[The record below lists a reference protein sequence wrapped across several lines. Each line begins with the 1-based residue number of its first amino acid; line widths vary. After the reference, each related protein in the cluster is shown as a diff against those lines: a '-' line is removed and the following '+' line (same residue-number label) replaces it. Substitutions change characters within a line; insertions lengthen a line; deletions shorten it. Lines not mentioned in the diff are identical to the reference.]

1 MFKTSLPFGLALA
14 SACWLPL
21 AAPAVPIQPANAGI
35 ATSVP
40 SSQTGPRRPG
50 LIQPTSSND
59 GSVSETVNRRGRPRP
74 GGSQS
79 MPAGDGQRSNLAETS
94 PRPEPSQ
101 L

>member
-1 MFKTSLPFGLALA
+1 MLKVSLPFGLALA

-21 AAPAVPIQPANAGI
+21 AAPAVPIQPANAGV

-40 SSQTGPRRPG
+40 DSPSGPRRPG
-50 LIQPTSSND
+50 LIQPTPSGD
-59 GSVSETVNRRGRPRP
+59 GSVSEYVNRRGRPRP
-74 GGSQS
+74 GVSKS
-79 MPAGDGQRSNLAETS
+79 MPAGDGQRPNVAETS